1 MKKTNATSQWKEG
14 LLFCCFV
21 TTLYQSFI
29 FLLASPGTP
38 GYTGSTG
45 YSGSTGSTGC
55 AGSTGS
61 TLSTGSTG
69 TTSFTGSTGSTGS
82 TAIQLL
88 FPPALPLK
96 PEWMFFSSTDR
107 KVEH

>member
-14 LLFCCFV
+14 FCVFGSKMFGPCCFV

-45 YSGSTGSTGC
+45 YTGSIG
-55 AGSTGS
+55 
-61 TLSTGSTG
+61 
-69 TTSFTGSTGSTGS
+69 FTGSTGSTRS